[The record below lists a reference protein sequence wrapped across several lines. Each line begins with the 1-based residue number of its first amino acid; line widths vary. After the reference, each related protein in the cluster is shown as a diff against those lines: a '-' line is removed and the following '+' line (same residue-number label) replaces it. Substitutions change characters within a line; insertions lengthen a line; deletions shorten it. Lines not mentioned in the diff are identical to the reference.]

1 MGHLAEQL
9 LQAYGVGIY
18 SFGILAFTFYSL
30 ELSHCKCPDVD
41 GTLIQNTDFIIYGL
55 VGS

>member
-9 LQAYGVGIY
+9 LQAYGVWIY